1 MMVFPPTPRKQ
12 IIKLSKLA
20 MKILL
25 FLRLKCLKND
35 YFGVTLL
42 NKNTYLHGSSI
53 LIICAH
59 EW

>member
-12 IIKLSKLA
+12 VIKLSKLA

-42 NKNTYLHGSSI
+42 NKNT
-53 LIICAH
+53 
-59 EW
+59 